1 MIRDAAHLLHVPGM
15 RRTRARKRINSFA
28 RAAELSLVAPQVIA
42 LRGLRMH
49 DRREMQRMSS
59 EKVLAFW
66 ESVNAMGLQMAR
78 ANQEYAL
85 FAMRQWWSPWMSPWQ
100 AACAASKV
108 LEEGLRP
115 IHRRASANARRL
127 RRR

>member
-1 MIRDAAHLLHVPGM
+1 M
-15 RRTRARKRINSFA
+15 RRTRRRRIGSFA
-28 RAAELSLVAPQVIA
+28 RAAELSLVAPPVVA
-42 LRGLRMH
+42 LRSLRMH
-49 DRREMQRMSS
+49 DRREMQRMST

-66 ESVNAMGLQMAR
+66 ESMNAMGLQMAK

-100 AACAASKV
+100 AAASASKV

-115 IHRRASANARRL
+115 VHRRATANARRL
-127 RRR
+127 RRQAR

>member
-1 MIRDAAHLLHVPGM
+1 MPG
-15 RRTRARKRINSFA
+15 RRKRINSFT
-28 RAAELSLVAPQVIA
+28 RAAELALVAPQVVA
-42 LRGLRMH
+42 LRSLRMH
-49 DRREMQRMSS
+49 DRQEMQRMSS

-66 ESVNAMGLQMAR
+66 ESVNAMGLQMAK

-100 AACAASKV
+100 TAAAASKV
-108 LEEGLRP
+108 LEQGLRP
-115 IHRRASANARRL
+115 IHRRVSANARRL

>member
-1 MIRDAAHLLHVPGM
+1 MREGM
-15 RRTRARKRINSFA
+15 STRRRRTRSFA

-42 LRGLRMH
+42 LRSLRAH
-49 DRREMQRMSS
+49 DRREMQRMGT

-78 ANQEYAL
+78 ANREYAL

-100 AACAASKV
+100 AAGAAGKV
-108 LEEGLRP
+108 LEQGLRP

-127 RRR
+127 KRFGKARLG

>member
-1 MIRDAAHLLHVPGM
+1 MP
-15 RRTRARKRINSFA
+15 RRRRNRSFA
-28 RAAELSLVAPQVIA
+28 RAVELSLVAPQVIA
-42 LRGLRMH
+42 LRSLRTH
-49 DRREMQRMSS
+49 DRREMQRMGS

-66 ESVNAMGLQMAR
+66 ESMNAMGLQMAR

-100 AACAASKV
+100 TAAAATKV
-108 LEEGLRP
+108 LEEGMRP

-127 RRR
+127 RRVR